1 MVMDPALEDRHT
13 SPIRRITEDGFRWRV
28 LVETWQESEAF
39 HGRLLFRRE
48 VTDGVARDRET
59 APLLHGSSRE
69 DVLSLAYDF
78 PEDRLRRVLYSL
90 G

>member
-1 MVMDPALEDRHT
+1 MVLDPVLEDRHT

-28 LVETWQESEAF
+28 LVETWHESEAF
-39 HGRLLFRRE
+39 HGRLLFRSEESDR
-48 VTDGVARDRET
+48 VDRDRET
-59 APLLHGSSRE
+59 AVLLHGSSRE
-69 DVLSLAYDF
+69 DVLSLAHDF